1 MGAPNPPLPARGTAV
16 STLPAFTTL
25 VTEID
30 TGDTAWLLVSS
41 ALVLLMA
48 PGLALF
54 YGGMVRSK
62 SVLNMMMMTF
72 GALAVILVLWT
83 LVGYSLAFGDDIG
96 GGVLGNPLQ
105 YAGLGQL
112 LSPEADVVGTVPA
125 ILFAVFQGLFCVITG
140 ALVSGAIADR
150 ARFGAW
156 LVFIGAWT
164 LLVYAPVAHWV
175 FDFSAG
181 DHVGGWLANQ
191 VGVIDFA
198 GGTAVEICSGASGLA
213 LALVLGK
220 RIGFGRDPMRPH
232 NLPLVML
239 GAGLLWFGWFGF
251 NAGSALGAGHKAAV
265 VFVTTLLAGAAG
277 TLGWLVL
284 ERFRDGKATSLGAAS
299 GMVAGL
305 VAITP
310 SGGSLTPIGAL
321 LMGGVAG
328 VVCAAAVGLKFR
340 FGYDD
345 SLDVVGVHLVGGLI
359 GTLGIGL
366 LGTSAAPTAVDGLF
380 YGGGVTQ
387 LGKQAI
393 GAAVVLVYAFVVSA
407 ALGYAVE
414 RLIGFRLIPEHEV
427 SGIDLAIHGE
437 TAYDF
442 HTVTG
447 GRAGGHGILR
457 SLSHPEED

>member
-1 MGAPNPPLPARGTAV
+1 
-16 STLPAFTTL
+16 
-25 VTEID
+25 
-30 TGDTAWLLVSS
+30 
-41 ALVLLMA
+41 
-48 PGLALF
+48 
-54 YGGMVRSK
+54 
-62 SVLNMMMMTF
+62 
-72 GALAVILVLWT
+72 
-83 LVGYSLAFGDDIG
+83 
-96 GGVLGNPLQ
+96 
-105 YAGLGQL
+105 
-112 LSPEADVVGTVPA
+112 
-125 ILFAVFQGLFCVITG
+125 
-140 ALVSGAIADR
+140 
-150 ARFGAW
+150 
-156 LVFIGAWT
+156 
-164 LLVYAPVAHWV
+164 
-175 FDFSAG
+175 
-181 DHVGGWLANQ
+181 
-191 VGVIDFA
+191 
-198 GGTAVEICSGASGLA
+198 
-213 LALVLGK
+213 
-220 RIGFGRDPMRPH
+220 
-232 NLPLVML
+232 
-239 GAGLLWFGWFGF
+239 
-251 NAGSALGAGHKAAV
+251 
-265 VFVTTLLAGAAG
+265 FVTTLLAGAAG

-393 GAAVVLVYAFVVSA
+393 GAAVVLVYAFVVSG